1 MRRIEN
7 NVRDIAG
14 FGGTEPSPERLLD
27 AGRPAQNEAER
38 FNRLNL
44 QVISLAEAVAGLQR
58 AVLVLAAELD
68 RIDDA
73 SR

>member
-1 MRRIEN
+1 
-7 NVRDIAG
+7 
-14 FGGTEPSPERLLD
+14 LLD
-27 AGRPAQNEAER
+27 AGRPAQNEAEQ

-58 AVLVLAAELD
+58 AVLALAAELD
-68 RIDDA
+68 RIDDT